1 VGVPGRHVPRRWWFP
16 LTVFAIGAV
25 STTLVGR
32 QLQRS
37 AVAGDRERFEVAVD
51 RLQDSIQDRVDMYV
65 AMLRAGAAML
75 TATDLHTPAQ
85 FHVFADHLK
94 LQRRYP
100 GVQGIG
106 YSERFAA
113 ADLSR
118 VIAERRQLGDAAF
131 HVWPSGNRT
140 EYHSILYLEP
150 LDRRN
155 QAAIGYDMFTDPTRR
170 AAMERARDT
179 GEPAASG
186 RVTLVQEI
194 DENKQP
200 GFLIYMPVYDGATLP
215 STIEERRA
223 RLRGF
228 VYSPFRADDLFAGIL
243 GRNPHPRAGF
253 ALFDGTPAPG
263 SLLHRTDV
271 PGQTSR
277 LMTTRDVSVAGR
289 TWTAEFFSTA
299 ALDAGSAH
307 AFVPLTFWAGSILT
321 GILTVLALL
330 QVRARER
337 AEQSEAAVEDAAKR
351 FHDQAQTLAV
361 VNRTGAQIAG
371 ELDLDRLVQHITDAG
386 TALTRARFG
395 AFFYNRLNQDGE
407 SYTLYALSGA
417 PRDAFASF
425 PMPRNTDVF
434 GPTFRGEG
442 IVRSADITA
451 DPRYGHNP
459 PHNGM
464 PPGHLPVR
472 SYLAVPVK
480 SRSGEVLGGLFFGH
494 PEPNVFTEQAEHI
507 LSGIAAQAAIAIDNA
522 RLYGRVQEL
531 LASERAARTEAER
544 VSGLKDEF
552 LATLS
557 HELRT
562 PLNAVM
568 GWAHMLSSGSLTDEH
583 RTVAVE
589 TILRNARIQSK
600 LIDDLLDMSR
610 IISGRLRVE
619 MSLVNLDDVVEAAV
633 NVVKPTADAKRV
645 QLSFEREP
653 GLHSL
658 WADGARLQQVLWN
671 LLANAIKFTPALGRV
686 AISVRRSGDDVELCV
701 TDTGIGISAEFLPH
715 VFERF
720 RQGDGSFTRGHGGL
734 GLGLSIARSL
744 VEMHGGTIDAASA
757 GVNRGSTF
765 TLRFPAAS
773 AAI

>member
-1 VGVPGRHVPRRWWFP
+1 MPARRFPRRSWFP
-16 LTVFAIGAV
+16 LTILAIGTISTALV
-25 STTLVGR
+25 SR

-85 FHVFADHLK
+85 FHVFAEHLR

-113 ADLSR
+113 ADLPR
-118 VIAERRQLGDAAF
+118 VLAERRQLGDPGF
-131 HVWPSGNRT
+131 HVWPAGERT

-155 QAAIGYDMFTDPTRR
+155 QAAIGYDMSTDATRR

-200 GFLIYMPVYDGATLP
+200 GFLIYMPVYSGGSVP
-215 STIEERRA
+215 STVEERRA

-253 ALFDGTPAPG
+253 ALFDGRPAAG

-277 LMTTRDVSVAGR
+277 LTTTRDVDVAGM

-299 ALDAGSAH
+299 ALDAGSTH
-307 AFVPLTFWAGSILT
+307 VFVPLTLSAGGILT

-351 FHDQAQTLAV
+351 SHDQAQTLAII
-361 VNRTGAQIAG
+361 NRTGAHIAG

-386 TALTRARFG
+386 TALTRAQFG
-395 AFFYNRLNQDGE
+395 AFFYNRVHDNGE

-417 PRDAFASF
+417 SREAFDGF
-425 PMPRNTDVF
+425 PMPRNTELF
-434 GPTFRGEG
+434 RPTFRGEG
-442 IVRSADITA
+442 IVRSGDITA
-451 DPRYGHNP
+451 DPRYGQHAP
-459 PHNGM
+459 YHGM

-494 PEPNVFTEQAEHI
+494 SDRDVFTDQAEHI
-507 LSGIAAQAAIAIDNA
+507 LCGMAAQAAIAIDNA

-531 LASERAARTEAER
+531 LSSERAARSEAER
-544 VSGLKDEF
+544 VSGMKDEF

-568 GWAHMLSSGSLTDEH
+568 GWAHMLNSGSLTNDH
-583 RTVAVE
+583 RSVAVE

-610 IISGRLRVE
+610 IISGRLRVD
-619 MSLVNLDDVVEAAV
+619 MTLVNLDDVIEAAV

-645 QLSFEREP
+645 QLSVEAEP

-658 WADGARLQQVLWN
+658 RADGARLQQVLWN
-671 LLANAIKFTPALGRV
+671 LLANAIKFTPAGGRV
-686 AISVRRSGDDVELCV
+686 VISTRRSGEDIELSV
-701 TDTGIGISAEFLPH
+701 TDTGIGISPDFLPH

-734 GLGLSIARSL
+734 GLGLSIARNL
-744 VEMHGGTIDAASA
+744 VEMHGGTIEAASA
-757 GVNRGSTF
+757 GANRGSTF
-765 TLRFPAAS
+765 TLRFPAVVGV
-773 AAI
+773 